1 MSTFSTFRQKSSFM
15 SETERIILT
24 IVKEEAPSKKI
35 EVIPSTSKEELNQF
49 KRVIGM
55 LKSLASNPPVF
66 SSSVKTKIAKYFLTP
81 QTVCS
86 FFGITKEQMME
97 LQPEPSSLNR
107 QSFSYLSNKNEI
119 QGMRDRLAE
128 SSSQN
133 TELLR
138 KIQNVPS
145 VYIPEEDMEDYI

>member
-24 IVKEEAPSKKI
+24 IVKEEAPSKKL
-35 EVIPSTSKEELNQF
+35 EMIPSTSKEELNQF

-55 LKSLASNPPVF
+55 LQSLASNPPVF
-66 SSSVKTKIAKYFLTP
+66 SPSVKTKIAKYFLTP

-86 FFGITKEQMME
+86 FFGITEEQMME
-97 LQPEPSSLNR
+97 FQPEPSSLNR
-107 QSFSYLSNKNEI
+107 QSFSYLSDKNEI
-119 QGMRDRLAE
+119 QGMRDQLAE

-133 TELLR
+133 MTLLR

-145 VYIPEEDMEDYI
+145 VYIPEEDTQDYI